1 MCDSAGM
8 KGNNR
13 RLLLFFVLYSVYISL
28 ENEIR
33 KVRFSH
39 NFQDL
44 HSVNG
49 SYSIIR
55 EFLIR

>member
-1 MCDSAGM
+1 MCDSAGI

-13 RLLLFFVLYSVYISL
+13 RLFFVLYSVYISL

-39 NFQDL
+39 NYQDL
-44 HSVNG
+44 HSLNV
-49 SYSIIR
+49 SYTIIR
-55 EFLIR
+55 KVLIR